1 VGERWWQGDQ
11 FEKWLR
17 KLNESAAESLRD
29 ALEELLTVHR
39 LKVPGLL
46 RKTLWTTNP
55 IESMFSTVRDCER
68 NVKRYRGSKMT
79 QRWLA
84 AVLLHCEEGFK
95 RIKGYADIPAVVAAL
110 EVDTAVP
117 FRDAS

>member
-1 VGERWWQGDQ
+1 M
-11 FEKWLR
+11 
-17 KLNESAAESLRD
+17 
-29 ALEELLTVHR
+29 
-39 LKVPGLL
+39 

-84 AVLLHCEEGFK
+84 AVSLHCEEGFK
-95 RIKGYADIPAVVAAL
+95 RIKGYADIATVVAAI
-110 EVDTAVP
+110 EAEQAGDPQQVRPA
-117 FRDAS
+117 A